1 MNIANKLTLLRI
13 LLIPVFIVVFYL
25 GTGYWNYYAAALIF
39 IGASVTDLFDGR
51 LARKHNIVTNFGKL
65 MDPIADKLLVSTA
78 LILLTAIGR
87 IHPVLVIILIGREF
101 IISGFRTLA
110 AAEGKVIAADKLGKL
125 KTVVQIVMIVVV
137 LLWNGIFGDWLV
149 IVGIVLIWASVVL
162 SVISCADYFLKNKEI
177 VKSFF

>member
-1 MNIANKLTLLRI
+1 MNIANKLTMLRI
-13 LLIPVFIVVFYL
+13 LLIPVFIAVFYI
-25 GTGYWNYYAAALIF
+25 GAGYWNYYIAALIF
-39 IGASVTDLFDGR
+39 IGASVTDLFDGK
-51 LARKHNIVTNFGKL
+51 LARKYNMVTNFGKL

-78 LILLTAIGR
+78 LILLTSIGR

-125 KTVVQIVMIVVV
+125 KTVVQIVMIVVL
-137 LLWNGIFGDWLV
+137 LLWNGIFGYWLE
-149 IVGIVLIWASVVL
+149 ITGIVLIWASVVL
-162 SVISCADYFLKNKEI
+162 SVLSCADYFLKNKEI